1 MGLLEREEETNGEG
15 ELIGEI
21 KRQKPK
27 IAKEL
32 IKRMVN
38 RCS

>member
-1 MGLLEREEETNGEG
+1 MGLLEREEETTGEG

-32 IKRMVN
+32 IKGNVN
-38 RCS
+38 GCS

>member
-1 MGLLEREEETNGEG
+1 MGLLEREEEITGEG

-32 IKRMVN
+32 IKGMVN